1 MSYTFLQEQGEES
14 SVECFSDIEQFVR
27 LKLNLTAEKCS
38 CNDNETE
45 SCLGSLSGMISEPS
59 TGHRGEESLT
69 LLPEAF
75 LAKTFLQQEMELA
88 SRANGQDFGQKWRG
102 WLAKY
107 DRASCSWK
115 TPQCSLL
122 GDLEE
127 FSETFPNWGTMR
139 DGACWE
145 VQALVDVPSVPES
158 FWWPT
163 VTTPTGGGNC
173 GGSGDSKKAKRLGR
187 YIPQRINPNHYEW
200 LMMWPI
206 GWTDLKPLAMDKF
219 RQWQLAHGER

>member
-1 MSYTFLQEQGEES
+1 MSYTYLQEQGEEYS
-14 SVECFSDIEQFVR
+14 AANFSDIPQSVLSK
-27 LKLNLTAEKCS
+27 LKNTHGKFYS
-38 CNDNETE
+38 NDSETE

-163 VTTPTGGGNC
+163 VTTPTGGGIV
-173 GGSGDSKKAKRLGR
+173 GGVGT
-187 YIPQRINPNHYEW
+187 QR
-200 LMMWPI
+200 
-206 GWTDLKPLAMDKF
+206 
-219 RQWQLAHGER
+219 RQNVLVDTSHSESTRTTTNG